1 MSTAGVSERITKILS
16 AISSGVAPFAKS
28 GAAKYI
34 PAAKTNPKTV
44 IKSIVPLNNR
54 QLVL

>member
-1 MSTAGVSERITKILS
+1 MSTAGVNERMTIMLS
-16 AISSGVAPFAKS
+16 ATSSGVAPFAKS

-34 PAAKTNPKTV
+34 PAAKTNPKNV
-44 IKSIVPLNNR
+44 IKSIVPLNNL

>member
-1 MSTAGVSERITKILS
+1 MSTAGVSERMTKILS

-28 GAAKYI
+28 GAEKYI
-34 PAAKTNPKTV
+34 PAAKTTPRNV
-44 IKSIVPLNNR
+44 IKTIVPLNKR